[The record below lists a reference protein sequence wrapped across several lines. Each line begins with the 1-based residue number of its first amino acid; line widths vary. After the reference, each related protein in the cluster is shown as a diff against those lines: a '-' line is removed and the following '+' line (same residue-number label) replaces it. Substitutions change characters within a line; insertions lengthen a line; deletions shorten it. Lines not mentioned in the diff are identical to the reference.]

1 MTEYEKSGKLFYF
14 PIVQAPDENW
24 QLADGNVT
32 PKMIENIMPPDEPD
46 SLIIVCGPPKL
57 KEEVKVI
64 LDSMEYENYYIF
76 N

>member
-1 MTEYEKSGKLFYF
+1 MTEYEKAGKLFYF

-24 QLADGNVT
+24 QLADGDVT
-32 PKMIENIMPPDEPD
+32 HKMIENIMPPDEDD

-57 KEEVKVI
+57 KEDVKKI
-64 LDSMEYENYYIF
+64 LDEMEYQNYYIF

>member
-1 MTEYEKSGKLFYF
+1 MFYF

-24 QLADGNVT
+24 EMADGDVT
-32 PKMIENIMPPDEPD
+32 QDMIEHIMPPANDPN

-57 KEEVKVI
+57 KEDVQKL
-64 LDSMEYENYYIF
+64 LDNMGYKNYFLF